1 MRQRAGQLNPLV
13 LMKMNRRRMIEYFA
27 ILLTVLN
34 FCSASSVPDKCF
46 SISKLFPLN
55 QTLMQS
61 GLIISDLNLLLGSR
75 FNEDMRLSAVDYCVG
90 RQDQRLRHF

>member
-1 MRQRAGQLNPLV
+1 
-13 LMKMNRRRMIEYFA
+13 MIECFV
-27 ILLTVLN
+27 ILLIFIN

-75 FNEDMRLSAVDYCVG
+75 FNEHMSLSAVDYCVG
-90 RQDQRLRHF
+90 RLDHRLRHF